1 MRYNYIMGIL
11 AHILIIAGLGAMGA
25 LWAFAFAGML
35 ATVWDSALE
44 PLMNIV
50 REKLK

>member
-1 MRYNYIMGIL
+1 MGIL
-11 AHILIIAGLGAMGA
+11 EQTLIIGGIGALGA
-25 LWAFAFAGML
+25 LWAFAFAGMV

-50 REKLK
+50 REKLNSDE